1 MKILAVDTSTK
12 SCSVAI
18 TKDDNL
24 IIELLLESG
33 QTHSIHLMA
42 MVKQALKLA
51 MIAVDE
57 IDGYAVAIGPGTFTG
72 LRIGLST
79 IKGLAAA
86 TDKPVVAI
94 STLKALAFQAFE
106 HTNVIYPMIDARR
119 GEIYFAGY
127 RQLEET
133 LIEIIAPQAASVQDF
148 LNLAPEP
155 GLLIGNGVSL
165 CNDLINNKTGFFQ
178 TAPDHL
184 HTLRASAV
192 AHLSFKQF
200 SENKIVMPETLVPQY
215 IRKSDAELRIRS

>member
-12 SCSVAI
+12 SCSVAV

-24 IIELLLESG
+24 ISELLLASG

-42 MVKQALKLA
+42 MVKQALKFA
-51 MIAVDE
+51 GIAIGE
-57 IDGYAVAIGPGTFTG
+57 IDGYAVAGGPGTFTG

-86 TDKPVVAI
+86 TGKPVVAI
-94 STLKALAFQAFE
+94 STLKALAFQAFA
-106 HTNVIYPMIDARR
+106 HTKMIYPMIDARR

-127 RQLEET
+127 RQEKDR
-133 LIEIIAPQAASVQDF
+133 LIETIAPQAASARDF
-148 LNLAPEP
+148 LSSATKP
-155 GLLIGNGVSL
+155 GLLIGNGAGL
-165 CNDLINNKTGFFQ
+165 CTDLINNKADFFQ
-178 TAPDHL
+178 IAPDYL

-200 SENKIVMPETLVPQY
+200 SQNKTSMLETLVPQY
-215 IRKSDAELRIRS
+215 IRKSDAELNLAN

>member
-18 TKDDNL
+18 TEDNNL
-24 IIELLLESG
+24 IIELLLASG
-33 QTHSIHLMA
+33 RTHSIHLMD

-86 TDKPVVAI
+86 TNKPVVAI
-94 STLKALAFQAFE
+94 STLKALAFQAFA
-106 HTNVIYPMIDARR
+106 HTGLIYPMIDARR

-127 RQLEET
+127 RQIEEK
-133 LIEIIAPQAASVQDF
+133 LIETIAPQAASVQNF
-148 LNLAPEP
+148 LNSALEP

-178 TAPDHL
+178 TASDHL

-200 SENKIVMPETLVPQY
+200 SENKIFMPETLVPQY
-215 IRKSDAELRIRS
+215 IRKSDAELRARS